1 MPCSG
6 AVRPRSTPP
15 SEVTD
20 ADTRE
25 AEPSSRPGAV
35 IFDVDGTLVDSERHG
50 HRVAFNLAFEAFDL
64 PWRWDEETYGHLL
77 RITGGQR
84 RIDTYLAG
92 EGVDGERRA
101 ELVPALHARKTE
113 ILSELVASGRV
124 HLRLGVRRLVDDL
137 IRQRVPLAVATTG
150 SRDWVDKLLS
160 RLLDG
165 VEFATVVTGDD
176 VSARKP
182 DPEAFTVALER
193 LGLTVAE
200 AVAVEDSPEGVAS
213 ATGAGLAC
221 IVVLNDYTAALDWAD
236 YGEAELVVDGFG
248 EPEEPAAVLADRIGS
263 GWTGILDADVLSQVW
278 ARGRGRAG

>member
-1 MPCSG
+1 VAATGSQQAHPG
-6 AVRPRSTPP
+6 PL
-15 SEVTD
+15 
-20 ADTRE
+20 
-25 AEPSSRPGAV
+25 PGAV

-64 PWRWDEETYGHLL
+64 PWRWDEDTYGHLL

-84 RIDTYLAG
+84 RLDSYLAD
-92 EGVDGERRA
+92 EGVDEQRRA

-113 ILSELVASGRV
+113 LLSELVASGRV
-124 HLRLGVRRLVDDL
+124 CLRPGVRRLVDEL
-137 IRQRVPLAVATTG
+137 VRQRVPVAVATTG

-160 RLLDG
+160 RVLDG
-165 VEFATVVTGDD
+165 VELATVVTGDD
-176 VSARKP
+176 VDARKP

-193 LGLTVAE
+193 LGMTAAD

-221 IVVLNDYTAALDWAD
+221 VVVLNDYTAALDQAD
-236 YGEAELVVDGFG
+236 YEQAELVVDGFG
-248 EPEEPAAVLADRIGS
+248 EPGEPADVRADRVGS
-263 GWTGILDADVLSQVW
+263 GWAGVLDADVLSQVW